1 MQSRKANYFNKF
13 PTARLVLLVAGFTAI
28 CIAAAI
34 LLAPEAFYAS
44 YGISLAQNVNLA
56 NELKAPTGL
65 LVAAG
70 LLMLA
75 GAVRADLTVASLAV
89 ATAVY
94 LSYGL
99 SRVSSFAIDGM
110 PHNALIG
117 ATAFELVLGA
127 ACFALLLRVRRVSR
141 SMNGH

>member
-13 PTARLVLLVAGFTAI
+13 PLARIVLLIAGFSAVV
-28 CIAAAI
+28 IAAAI
-34 LLAPEAFYAS
+34 LLAPDAFYSS
-44 YGISLAQNVNLA
+44 YGISLADDINLA
-56 NELKAPTGL
+56 NELKAPMGL

-75 GAVRADLTVASLAV
+75 GAVRADLTVAALAV

-99 SRVSSFAIDGM
+99 SRASSFAIDGV
-110 PHNALIG
+110 PHSALVG

-127 ACFALLLRVRRVSR
+127 VCLLLLLRARTCPRQ
-141 SMNGH
+141 

>member
-1 MQSRKANYFNKF
+1 MQSRKANYFNKS
-13 PTARLVLLVAGFTAI
+13 PVARLVLLIAGFSAVG
-28 CIAAAI
+28 IAAAI

-44 YGISLAQNVNLA
+44 YGIALAGDINLA
-56 NELKAPTGL
+56 NELKAPMGL

-75 GAVRADLTVASLAV
+75 GAFRADLTVAALAI

-99 SRVSSFAIDGM
+99 SRVSSIAIDGL
-110 PHNALIG
+110 PHGALVG
-117 ATAFELVLGA
+117 AAAFELLVGA
-127 ACFALLLRVRRVSR
+127 ACLVLLLHARKRLR
-141 SMNGH
+141 